1 MFRTNAYT
9 DENGYEGAVAMTD
22 AERYAAAARRPILL
36 GAGPAPTAAEVP
48 AGAPRRAFGASDEDL
63 LAAFLA
69 SPDYAVLGR

>member
-1 MFRTNAYT
+1 MATYT
-9 DENGYEGAVAMTD
+9 DFEGLTREILSHED
-22 AERYAAAARRPILL
+22 HLAAAARRPILL